1 MIKPPG
7 LGSDSPNP
15 LLGQLLA
22 PHIWGELC
30 NLAGPHFFHLQDG
43 DGVPSS

>member
-7 LGSDSPNP
+7 LESDSPNP
-15 LLGQLLA
+15 LLGPLLA
-22 PHIWGELC
+22 LHIWGELC

-43 DGVPSS
+43 DGIPSS